1 MKNYKA
7 IIFDLDGVI
16 CFTDH
21 YHFLAWKKL
30 ADKYN
35 ISFTEEDNNLLRGVS
50 RAESLE
56 IILRKHTGAP
66 FTDEEKLAMLEE
78 KNNTYREYLK
88 QMSPDDL
95 SEEVCFTLLKL
106 ISEGYRIA
114 IGSSSK
120 NTKFILSKLG
130 ILKLFDAIS
139 DGTNITKSK
148 PDPEVFLKAAEYLNI
163 NPEECLVIEDAK
175 AGIDAAKAGG
185 FDSCGL
191 LDAKEYENTTYGI
204 ESFRNILE
212 VVHGIDGR
220 LL

>member
-30 ADKYN
+30 ADKFN
-35 ISFTEEDNNLLRGVS
+35 IPFNEEDNNLLRGVS

-56 IILRKHTGAP
+56 IILRKYNGTP
-66 FTDEEKLAMLEE
+66 FTAEQKAQMLEE
-78 KNNTYREYLK
+78 KNDTYKEYLK
-88 QMSPDDL
+88 EMSPEDL
-95 SEEVCFTLLKL
+95 SNEVIFTLLKL
-106 ISEGYRIA
+106 VSKGYKIA

-130 ILKLFDAIS
+130 IIKLFDEIS

-148 PDPEVFLKAAEYLNI
+148 PDPEVFLKAAEYLGLD
-163 NPEECLVIEDAK
+163 PKDCLVIEDAK

-191 LDAKEYENTTYGI
+191 LDAKDYVNTTYGI
-204 ESFRNILE
+204 ESFKEILTVLE
-212 VVHGIDGR
+212 NN
-220 LL
+220 

>member
-1 MKNYKA
+1 MKKYKA

-30 ADKYN
+30 ADKFN
-35 ISFTEEDNNLLRGVS
+35 IPFNEEDNNLLRGVS

-56 IILRKHTGAP
+56 IILRKYSGTP
-66 FTDEEKLAMLEE
+66 FSAEQKAQMLEE
-78 KNNTYREYLK
+78 KNDTYKEYLK
-88 QMSPDDL
+88 EMSPEDL
-95 SEEVCFTLLKL
+95 SNEVIFTLLKL
-106 ISEGYRIA
+106 VSKGYKIA

-130 ILKLFDAIS
+130 IIKLFDEIS
-139 DGTNITKSK
+139 DGTNITRSK
-148 PDPEVFLKAAEYLNI
+148 PDPEVFLKAAEYLGLD
-163 NPEECLVIEDAK
+163 PKDCLVIEDAK

-191 LDAKEYENTTYGI
+191 LDAKDYVNTTYGI
-204 ESFRNILE
+204 ESFEEILRVLE
-212 VVHGIDGR
+212 NN
-220 LL
+220 

>member
-1 MKNYKA
+1 MKKYNA
-7 IIFDLDGVI
+7 VIFDLDGVI

-21 YHFLAWKKL
+21 YHYLAWKKL
-30 ADKYN
+30 ADRLS
-35 ISFTEEDNNLLRGVS
+35 IPFTKEDNNLLRGVS

-66 FTDEEKLAMLEE
+66 FSKEEKAAMLEE
-78 KNNTYREYLK
+78 KNDTYREYLK
-88 QMSPDDL
+88 QMSPSDL
-95 SEEVCFTLLKL
+95 DPEVCYTLLKL
-106 ISEGYRIA
+106 ISDGYKIA

-148 PDPEVFLKAAEYLNI
+148 PDPEVFLKAAEFI
-163 NPEECLVIEDAK
+163 DEAPEKCLVIEDAR
-175 AGIDAAKAGG
+175 AGIDAAAAGG

-191 LDAKEYENTTYGI
+191 LDAKDYEVTTYGI
-204 ESFRNILE
+204 SSFKEILD
-212 VVHGIDGR
+212 VVNKD
-220 LL
+220 